1 MMVSLEIP
9 QKQEYGIMVSRVRNQ
24 HIQRLDKH
32 LKICYYMR
40 VHLVIPMPSFILT
53 AIDDDGTN
61 TTKEFTNDELKDV
74 VDKTSDFLKGVGY
87 VFDDLLYTVQTQ
99 EDDHVSELVK
109 YAKQVASHTEV

>member
-1 MMVSLEIP
+1 
-9 QKQEYGIMVSRVRNQ
+9 
-24 HIQRLDKH
+24 
-32 LKICYYMR
+32 MR

-87 VFDDLLYTVQTQ
+87 VFDDLTYTVQQQQ
-99 EDDHVSELVK
+99 EDHISELVS
-109 YAKQVASHTEV
+109 YAKNVSLGTQP

>member
-1 MMVSLEIP
+1 
-9 QKQEYGIMVSRVRNQ
+9 
-24 HIQRLDKH
+24 
-32 LKICYYMR
+32 MR

-53 AIDDDGTN
+53 AIDDEGTN